1 MAYDGKLLA
10 RARLRLQDIKSE
22 NQAEQYRR
30 QAEVYARVPE
40 IQRLDGEMREQM
52 TELVRI
58 TVSRP
63 VDMNE
68 KLAALERENL
78 DCQMRF
84 WLKTGTPWNI

>member
-22 NQAEQYRR
+22 NQDEQYRR

-40 IQRLDGEMREQM
+40 IQRLDSEMREQM

-58 TVSRP
+58 TAWS
-63 VDMNE
+63 
-68 KLAALERENL
+68 
-78 DCQMRF
+78 
-84 WLKTGTPWNI
+84 I

>member
-40 IQRLDGEMREQM
+40 IQRLDGEMREPRHRRA
-52 TELVRI
+52 ERRRVPLPR
-58 TVSRP
+58 
-63 VDMNE
+63 
-68 KLAALERENL
+68 KAL
-78 DCQMRF
+78 
-84 WLKTGTPWNI
+84 

>member
-40 IQRLDGEMREQM
+40 IQRLDGEMRELALRTLAKLRAM
-52 TELVRI
+52 SDADFAVLA
-58 TVSRP
+58 VS
-63 VDMNE
+63 
-68 KLAALERENL
+68 AADEV
-78 DCQMRF
+78 
-84 WLKTGTPWNI
+84 

>member
-40 IQRLDGEMREQM
+40 IQRLDGEMRELALR
-52 TELVRI
+52 TLA
-58 TVSRP
+58 
-63 VDMNE
+63 
-68 KLAALERENL
+68 KLRTMSDADFAALAVSAADEV
-78 DCQMRF
+78 
-84 WLKTGTPWNI
+84 

>member
-40 IQRLDGEMREQM
+40 IQRLDGEMRELALR
-52 TELVRI
+52 TLAKLRA
-58 TVSRP
+58 
-63 VDMNE
+63 MNDADFE
-68 KLAALERENL
+68 ARQFHFTDE
-78 DCQMRF
+78 
-84 WLKTGTPWNI
+84 